1 MRYQARHGNMS
12 GGGGGGGMGKF
23 SGGRGGGRGAGKFL
37 TNRGSRWDHNSGSN
51 QSNHWETKTYNDE
64 TSYHN
69 GTVNGLPLQNS
80 IYPTPLTT
88 PLTQG
93 QVNMA
98 GYPPL
103 AMFSPSLPATGGQQP
118 QGQQQP
124 RFPMPMMYYP
134 IPPPPSLAPPPP
146 PPSS

>member
-12 GGGGGGGMGKF
+12 GGGMGKF
-23 SGGRGGGRGAGKFL
+23 SGGRGGGRGGGKFSA
-37 TNRGSRWDHNSGSN
+37 NRGSRWDHNSGSN

-69 GTVNGLPLQNS
+69 GTMNGLPLQNS

-88 PLTQG
+88 PPTQG

-103 AMFSPSLPATGGQQP
+103 AMFSPTPATGGQQP

-134 IPPPPSLAPPPP
+134 IPPLPSLAPPPP
-146 PPSS
+146 PPPSS